1 MTGIRVTIDIPKEIV
16 ERYVDAYWEAHEGI
30 VPTEQQVRKFFREDV
45 RRMYLQDAENY
56 GFDDAFNVPFD
67 FQ

>member
-30 VPTEQQVRKFFREDV
+30 VPTEQQVRKFF
-45 RRMYLQDAENY
+45 Q
-56 GFDDAFNVPFD
+56 
-67 FQ
+67 